1 MLFDDFVNAHGRAR
15 SNTDQREMEGA
26 VGVVF
31 FCWFADPARSQPAKR
46 ETHSG

>member
-26 VGVVF
+26 VGVVGVVT
-31 FCWFADPARSQPAKR
+31 ASEKR
-46 ETHSG
+46 NT